1 MCNVI
6 AVPLSHIDKSQL
18 VVVPF
23 APLCMSDSDIAVI
36 LATTMTQVAVVSLQ
50 VIIEIPY
57 V

>member
-1 MCNVI
+1 MYNVI
-6 AVPLSHIDKSQL
+6 PVAVPLSHIDKSQL

-50 VIIEIPY
+50 VY
-57 V
+57 N